1 MPSKNIA
8 KNSKKNGIKILNAAF
23 DKNIVKKIHKNFKM
37 PKVITMNNL
46 FANVDDLNSFSSNL
60 SKLID
65 KEGSIIIE
73 SSYLGHILKNKIF
86 DWIYHD
92 HLSYFSVNPL
102 KSFFEK
108 KGFKLYDLDV
118 SSTKG
123 GSIRYYFTKKNNSF
137 LESKSVKKFLYY
149 EKKNK
154 INSLGSFKKF
164 KKNIDIQKK
173 KLQTY
178 FNGDKSNLIAGYG
191 ASATSTTLISYFKI
205 SKFFKY
211 LIDDNP
217 AKIGLYSPGYHLPVF
232 EEKIFKS
239 NPPDAVIIL
248 AWRYKDNIL
257 KKLKLL
263 KKKYKLKKLLAI
275 VPLPDIKF
283 YNL

>member
-1 MPSKNIA
+1 MELI
-8 KNSKKNGIKILNAAF
+8 
-23 DKNIVKKIHKNFKM
+23 IHRINLINKLKEIPENFG
-37 PKVITMNNL
+37 V
-46 FANVDDLNSFSSNL
+46 
-60 SKLID
+60 
-65 KEGSIIIE
+65 E
-73 SSYLGHILKNKIF
+73 
-86 DWIYHD
+86 
-92 HLSYFSVNPL
+92 
-102 KSFFEK
+102 
-108 KGFKLYDLDV
+108 
-118 SSTKG
+118 
-123 GSIRYYFTKKNNSF
+123 
-137 LESKSVKKFLYY
+137 
-149 EKKNK
+149 
-154 INSLGSFKKF
+154 
-164 KKNIDIQKK
+164 IDIRSYKSD
-173 KLQTY
+173 LVLNHEPY